1 MEQRSDARGIEVPYG
16 GLEHA
21 TLRNL
26 VTNFVLREGTDYGER
41 EYSLDEKVAQVIRQ
55 IEAGEAR
62 IVFDPESE
70 SCDIVRGG
78 ASAPGDLNGAPLQ
91 NESNERRFNAHGS
104 R

>member
-1 MEQRSDARGIEVPYG
+1 MDQRSDAYGVEVPYG
-16 GLEHA
+16 CLVHT

-26 VTNFVLREGTDYGER
+26 VAQFVLRDGTDYGER
-41 EYSLDEKVAQVIRQ
+41 EYSLDEKVAQVICQ
-55 IEAGEAR
+55 IESGEAR

-91 NESNERRFNAHGS
+91 NENDERKLNAHGS